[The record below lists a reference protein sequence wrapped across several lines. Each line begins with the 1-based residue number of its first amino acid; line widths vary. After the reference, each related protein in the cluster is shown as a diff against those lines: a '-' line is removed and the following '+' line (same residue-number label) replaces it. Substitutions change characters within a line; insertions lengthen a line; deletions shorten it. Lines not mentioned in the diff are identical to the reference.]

1 MLVFFKYFFGTFTAN
16 ICKSYPNEFK
26 FAEMM
31 LLVKKR

>member
-16 ICKSYPNEFK
+16 ICKSSNEFK